1 MLKQP
6 TASSGPGG
14 TAPAGGRSNRD
25 VHQDA
30 IVRQASILR
39 KNLLEWDYVLHTP
52 ARAENWPT
60 MLGRLNAALNQAGNV
75 DDGIEDLLEHFVY
88 LPKKVTANPGDI
100 PVFLSSKLAPIP
112 GMLGSTDDNTA
123 KNIAKRKS
131 TDEIKDEPVK
141 KLQRY
146 ENEVANLASM
156 FENSIVRY

>member
-6 TASSGPGG
+6 LPGLSTGG
-14 TAPAGGRSNRD
+14 TAPVGGRSNRD

-30 IVRQASILR
+30 IIRQASILR

-60 MLGRLNAALNQAGNV
+60 MLGRLNAALNQASNV
-75 DDGIEDLLEHFVY
+75 NDGIEDLLEHFVY

-112 GMLGSTDDNTA
+112 GMSGSTDDTVT
-123 KNIAKRKS
+123 NIKKRKD
-131 TDEIKDEPVK
+131 TDETEDDPVR

-146 ENEVANLASM
+146 ENEVANLASI
-156 FENSIVRY
+156 FEKSIVRY